1 MNDNEDYIGDGVY
14 VEFDGYG
21 IILKA
26 NDLNYPTDTIYLEP
40 RVLSILFQFAKR
52 MEVKYEL

>member
-26 NDLNYPTDTIYLEP
+26 NDFYCPTDTIHLEP
-40 RVLSILFQFAKR
+40 RVLSILLQFAKR
-52 MEVKYEL
+52 MEVKYDK